1 LDGCDAPHECR
12 TPAAYRLYY
21 RKGRWC
27 VKHVIAD
34 FLDFHS
40 LDIQRGFQYQTHS
53 GRFPGTAPRAC
64 TSAISLRRFDVMA
77 KQITAPMPGKVIDI
91 LVKEGEDVL
100 EYQDVLVLE
109 AMKMENAIPAP
120 EAGRIKKINVKK
132 DDTVVT
138 QQVLMVLE

>member
-1 LDGCDAPHECR
+1 M
-12 TPAAYRLYY
+12 
-21 RKGRWC
+21 
-27 VKHVIAD
+27 V
-34 FLDFHS
+34 
-40 LDIQRGFQYQTHS
+40 
-53 GRFPGTAPRAC
+53 
-64 TSAISLRRFDVMA
+64 